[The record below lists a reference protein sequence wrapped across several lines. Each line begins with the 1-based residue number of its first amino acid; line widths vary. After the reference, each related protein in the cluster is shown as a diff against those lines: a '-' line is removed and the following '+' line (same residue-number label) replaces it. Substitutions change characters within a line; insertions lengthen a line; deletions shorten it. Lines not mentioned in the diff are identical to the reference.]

1 MPEQG
6 KISLSQFT
14 TLVLLF
20 MVGTSTSL
28 SPYIV
33 VNMAKQDAW
42 ISALVGI
49 GLGFLLVLLYGILV
63 RRHPKMTLIESSE
76 TILGKWIGKIVSFLF
91 FLYFLILTS
100 GLVRVI
106 GDFITTNL
114 MPETPIQAIEII
126 FILTVIFAVRLGLET
141 FSRTSEI
148 ILPVVFLFFLFTVLF
163 LIPEI
168 RFENIAPI
176 LEDGIKPVLRGAFQL
191 LGVPILDIVTL
202 LMITPYVDTPKQIG
216 KALIIATMTGGIFIF
231 LIIIF
236 SILVLGPG
244 STSNLNYPIYA
255 LTQKINIGNFIQRI
269 EVLAGGILFISMF
282 IKTTICFYSMVLSF
296 AQIFRLK
303 KYEML
308 TFPLGMIVLVLS
320 IILFPNIIYF
330 NMFILKAWTP
340 FVLIY
345 GVFLPVILLV
355 VDTVKKR
362 FKKRNTDSIGK

>member
-6 KISLSQFT
+6 KISLNQFII
-14 TLVLLF
+14 LALLF
-20 MVGTSTSL
+20 IIGTSASL
-28 SPYIV
+28 SPYLV

-42 ISALVGI
+42 LSALVSI

-100 GLVRVI
+100 VLVREI

-148 ILPVVFLFFLFTVLF
+148 ILPGVLLFFLFTVLF

-168 RFENIAPI
+168 RFENIAPF
-176 LEDGIKPVLRGAFQL
+176 LEDGMKPVLRGTMQL
-191 LGVPILDIVTL
+191 LGVPIFELVIL
-202 LMITPYVDTPKQIG
+202 LMIAPYVDTPKQIG
-216 KALIIATMTGGIFIF
+216 KALFIVTMLGGIFIF
-231 LIIIF
+231 LIILF

-255 LTQKINIGNFIQRI
+255 LAQKINIGNFIQRM

-345 GVFLPVILLV
+345 GLFLPVILLV